1 MMRDTVNS
9 LLQMHPSSIIYEH
22 VPRDD
27 GSKEVVFGLR
37 EELKRIK
44 QLGPT
49 PEVEFRPG
57 VIDEY
62 FVMLMPVFVRLGPL
76 SRESLFLTWIN
87 AHEPEG
93 METLRLLAAQPEI
106 RLELYAERAEPE
118 LSLTIPNPDQQFLA
132 NVILDMEAAR
142 PWTPQQFETAKVLL
156 FQRRPTAMDIWW
168 SI

>member
-1 MMRDTVNS
+1 MMPDAVNS
-9 LLQMHPSSIIYEH
+9 LLQMYPSSIIYEQ
-22 VPRDD
+22 VPRED

-37 EELKRIK
+37 EELKRMR

-49 PEVEFRPG
+49 PEIEFRPG

-87 AHEPEG
+87 AHEPAG

-106 RLELYAERAEPE
+106 RFEIYAERAEPE
-118 LSLTIPNPDQQFLA
+118 LSLTIPNPDQQFIS
-132 NVILDMEAAR
+132 NVILDMQAAR
-142 PWTPQQFETAKVLL
+142 PWTVQQFETAKTLL

>member
-1 MMRDTVNS
+1 MTPDSVSS
-9 LLQMHPSSIIYEH
+9 LLQMYPSSIILEQ
-22 VPRDD
+22 VQLED

-44 QLGPT
+44 QLGPA
-49 PEVEFRPG
+49 PEIEFRPG

-62 FVMLMPVFVRLGPL
+62 RVMLMPVFVRLGQL

-93 METLRLLAAQPEI
+93 METLRLLAAQPNI
-106 RLELYAERAEPE
+106 RLEIYADRAEPE
-118 LSLTIPNPDQQFLA
+118 LTLTIPNPDQQFLA
-132 NVILDMEAAR
+132 QVILDMEAA
-142 PWTPQQFETAKVLL
+142 PAWTSQQFETAKILL